1 MSAAAPVPEIGTGA
15 VPVSGGARR
24 STMLT
29 AVLRTPSALLGGLI
43 VAAFLLV
50 TLLAPVI
57 APFDPNVSQPDGLS
71 LLGEPLGIGSE
82 NYILG
87 TDALGRDML
96 SRLAYGSRVA
106 LVIALVPNLIAMTV
120 ATIVGLVA
128 GYARGRTELVLM
140 RITETVMVL
149 PAFLIALALIIT
161 FGASLSVVVVTL
173 GLVTWTY
180 PARVV
185 YGEVVRLREEI
196 FVESARAVGA
206 GPLRIIGRHLL
217 PQLRPLL
224 VVYFTL
230 NAAFMVLLE
239 AGLGYL
245 GFGVQPPTPSWG
257 SMISDARDQF
267 FYPWLIIEP
276 GVCLALL
283 GIGFYLL
290 GDGLARALGPVR
302 PRIRL

>member
-1 MSAAAPVPEIGTGA
+1 MSAAAPVPEIGAG
-15 VPVSGGARR
+15 VVVGGARR
-24 STMLT
+24 SI
-29 AVLRTPSALLGGLI
+29 LRTVVRSPSAVVGGLI
-43 VAAFLLV
+43 VAGFLLV
-50 TLLAPVI
+50 TIFAPLI
-57 APFDPNVSQPDGLS
+57 APHDPNVSQADGLS
-71 LLGEPLGIGSE
+71 LLGEPLGPGTTG
-82 NYILG
+82 YPLG
-87 TDALGRDML
+87 TDAIGRDML
-96 SRLAYGSRVA
+96 SRLAYGARVA

-140 RITETVMVL
+140 RVTETVMVL

-161 FGASLSVVVVTL
+161 LGASLGVVIVTL

-224 VVYFTL
+224 LVYFTL

-257 SMISDARDQF
+257 SMISEARDQF

-276 GVCLALL
+276 GLCLALL
-283 GIGFYLL
+283 GVGFYLL